1 MGLGSWF
8 TGSKTPSSEDIED
21 VLQRMK
27 EQDEARQRKAELEK
41 NLINLANI
49 DFTSKREEPEV
60 RITKEYVIIFINREP
75 LMIVA
80 DDFEFNSD
88 EQIYYFYDEDGDEIA
103 AFDKA
108 YVVGVALTIGSTI
121 QNFGIQTPIPALPAP
136 PTSTVALYHKTEEH
150 YE

>member
-8 TGSKTPSSEDIED
+8 AGSKTPSSEDIAD

-49 DFTSKREEPEV
+49 NLVGKQEEPEV
-60 RITKEYVIIFINREP
+60 RITKEYVIIFTNREP

-88 EQIYYFYDEDGDEIA
+88 ENIYYFYDEDGDEIA
-103 AFDKA
+103 AFDRTF
-108 YVVGVALTIGSTI
+108 VVGVALTTGSTI
-121 QNFGIQTPIPALPAP
+121 QNFGVQAPVPALPAP
-136 PTSTVALYHKTEEH
+136 PTSTIALYHKTEG
-150 YE
+150 